1 MLEDFTQT
9 DYINL
14 YVIPWSIKIVSALL
28 IFIIGRWIA
37 KAIVRFIEK
46 LMMRSKFD
54 AMLVAFIGNIA
65 YALLLA
71 VVILATLEQLGVETT
86 SALAILGAA
95 GLAIGLALQ
104 SSLSNFAAGVMLI
117 MFRPFKVGDYVEAG
131 GSAGIVE
138 SIAIFSTVMRTG
150 DNREVTIPNGQI
162 YGSTI
167 INYSARETRRID
179 MIFSIGYGDDIRKA
193 KGIIEEALN
202 AEERILEDPAPTI
215 MLMELG
221 ASSIDIAVRP
231 WVKSADYWNVRAF
244 LLEEIKTRFDASG
257 ISIPFPQQDVHV
269 KEFPTRAAG

>member
-9 DYINL
+9 DYVNL
-14 YVIPWSIKIVSALL
+14 YVIPWSIKIISALL

-37 KAIVRFIEK
+37 KAIVRFVEK
-46 LMMRSKFD
+46 LMMRSKLD

-131 GSAGIVE
+131 GTAGIVE
-138 SIAIFSTVMRTG
+138 TIAIFSTMMRTG

-179 MIFSIGYGDDIRKA
+179 MMFSIGYGDDIRKA
-193 KGIIEEALN
+193 KSIIEEVLK
-202 AEERILEDPAPTI
+202 AEEHILDDPAPTI

-221 ASSIDIAVRP
+221 ASSVDIAVRP
-231 WVKSADYWNVRAF
+231 WVKSADYWTVRAF

-269 KEFPTRAAG
+269 KEFPARAAG

>member
-9 DYINL
+9 DYINMYL
-14 YVIPWSIKIVSALL
+14 IPWSIKIVSALL

-37 KAIVRFIEK
+37 KAIVRFVEK
-46 LMMRSKFD
+46 LMMRSKLD

-65 YALLLA
+65 YVLLLA

-117 MFRPFKVGDYVEAG
+117 MFRPFKVGDYVEAAG
-131 GSAGIVE
+131 NAGIVE

-179 MIFSIGYGDDIRKA
+179 MIFSIGYDDDIRKA
-193 KGIIEEALN
+193 KSIIEEVLN
-202 AEERILEDPAPTI
+202 AEERILEEPAPTI

-221 ASSIDIAVRP
+221 ASSVDIAVRP
-231 WVKSADYWNVRAF
+231 WVKSSDYWNVRAF

-269 KEFPTRAAG
+269 KEFPARAAG